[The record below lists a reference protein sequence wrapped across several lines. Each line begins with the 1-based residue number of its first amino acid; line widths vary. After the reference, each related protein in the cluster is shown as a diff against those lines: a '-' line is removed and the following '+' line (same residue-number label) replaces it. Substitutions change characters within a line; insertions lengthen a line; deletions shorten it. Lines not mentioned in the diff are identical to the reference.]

1 MSAPTSGCR
10 TCVPKPWASVSCF
23 AIDPRTPTSGS
34 KTLQPGFC
42 PSAEGSNRRLDA
54 RPGPAGGPG
63 ERFRPPLTTVRWPG
77 LQTEGPYRQNRAEVL
92 RVEALA
98 RDGCDLRSAGAGR
111 RNRPPRRPRH
121 LVGIDGSAYRRPGAK
136 FLVEENGDTTGSVSG
151 GCLESDVR
159 AYALE
164 AIKTGKSRLLR
175 YETGSDEETVWGMG
189 LGCEGT
195 VEVFVQ
201 RAGA

>member
-77 LQTEGPYRQNRAEVL
+77 LQTEGLTDRTGRRSCGLKHWRETGAIFD
-92 RVEALA
+92 RLA
-98 RDGCDLRSAGAGR
+98 RVAETGR
-111 RNRPPRRPRH
+111 HAAPATV
-121 LVGIDGSAYRRPGAK
+121 VGIDG
-136 FLVEENGDTTGSVSG
+136 
-151 GCLESDVR
+151 
-159 AYALE
+159 
-164 AIKTGKSRLLR
+164 
-175 YETGSDEETVWGMG
+175 
-189 LGCEGT
+189 
-195 VEVFVQ
+195 
-201 RAGA
+201 